1 MTDSKKNNGT
11 RPAEIKD
18 EFIRLSKVM
27 SSRGLCSRREAD
39 SFIEK
44 GLVKVDGKVINVLGS
59 RVRPD
64 CKIEIVGQAR
74 AALEDQVT
82 IMLHKPR
89 DFVSSQPED
98 GYTSALDLIREKNYF
113 GGGYRNIL
121 RKGLAPLGRL
131 DIDSTGLILYSQSGV
146 LAKKI
151 IGDSTEIEKEYEV
164 NVSGDINKEALK
176 LLEHGLELD
185 GVVLKKAKIQKIS
198 KSKMIFTL
206 KQGRK
211 RQIRRMCE
219 LVGLRTT
226 RIHRIRVG
234 KLGLDDLPEGMWRIV
249 EPHEIV

>member
-1 MTDSKKNNGT
+1 MSDNKQDSKDMNNNQEGMV
-11 RPAEIKD
+11 
-18 EFIRLSKVM
+18 RLSKVM

-44 GLVKVDGKVINVLGS
+44 GQVKVDGQVVRVLGS
-59 RVRPD
+59 RVHPD
-64 CKIEIVGQAR
+64 CEIEIIGEAKNF
-74 AALEDQVT
+74 LDEQVT
-82 IMLHKPR
+82 IVLHKPR

-98 GYTSALDLIREKNYF
+98 GYTSALDLIREPNYF
-113 GGGYRNIL
+113 GKGYKNIL

-164 NVSGDINKEALK
+164 NVIGDITPKALK
-176 LLEHGLELD
+176 LLEHGLYLD
-185 GVVLKKAKIQKIS
+185 EVELKKAQITKLS
-198 KSKMIFTL
+198 SSKMIFVL

-219 LVGLRTT
+219 LVGLKTT
-226 RIHRIRVG
+226 RIHRLRVG
-234 KLGLDDLPEGMWRIV
+234 KLELGDLPEGMWRIV
-249 EPHEIV
+249 EPHEII

>member
-1 MTDSKKNNGT
+1 MSENKNDQKKVIHKN
-11 RPAEIKD
+11 D
-18 EFIRLSKVM
+18 EDMVRLSKVM

-44 GLVKVDGKVINVLGS
+44 GQVKVDGEVVRILGS
-59 RVRPD
+59 RVDPN
-64 CKIEIVGQAR
+64 CEIEIVGEAKNF
-74 AALEDQVT
+74 LDEQVT
-82 IMLHKPR
+82 IVLHKPR

-98 GYTSALDLIREKNYF
+98 GYTSALDLIREPNYY
-113 GGGYRNIL
+113 GKGYRNIL

-164 NVSGDINKEALK
+164 NVVGDITEKALK
-176 LLEHGLELD
+176 LLQHGLYLDDVELKEAQITK
-185 GVVLKKAKIQKIS
+185 VS
-198 KSKMIFTL
+198 SSKMIFVL

-219 LVGLRTT
+219 LVGLQTR
-226 RIHRIRVG
+226 RIHRMRVG
-234 KLGLDDLPEGMWRIV
+234 KLELGDLPEGMWRIV
-249 EPHEIV
+249 EPHEII